1 MDPKIINILLLV
13 VGFFLL
19 LTGTMQ
25 VMAAPGIFDY
35 FSLIFGIILIVTA
48 IVGLRKGKVV

>member
-19 LTGTMQ
+19 LTGIMQ
-25 VMAAPGIFDY
+25 GMAAPGIMDY
-35 FSLIFGIILIVTA
+35 FSTIFGIILIGTA
-48 IVGLRKGKVV
+48 LVGFWKGKVV